1 MVVNIPTHIRGLREV
16 SKLLK
21 ESGRY
26 FPIFIY
32 NTSEIY
38 SHAMAIGGVQDDL
51 AYVWNDN
58 NFKLAGVSSD
68 AGDKQPPAAVA
79 VSVPVDS
86 DSSRLLNSINKVRR
100 GFLKVAYRSIANT
113 IPGFPTSE
121 QIMRSYIATMDVPGR
136 CVRAGSTYLFT
147 RVLLPSLLLASALTR
162 SEVQMRNGLAQRLL
176 LNIFMKQW
184 RSRENMPKTWLGM
197 RLANLWGD
205 FHGSRLLQGVHQRNY
220 YEAVINLIEQL
231 NPALVVLPEENLFYN
246 HHLFVRAAHASNIA
260 CCVVPFTIVN
270 TLEWAE
276 AFYSVSSFNAN
287 HRVNVIF
294 AKAFPNWILHHR
306 GKNLILPSPHILGCE
321 ALNIVPDNPWL
332 INSGRIDVIAVES
345 RFMLN
350 YYVRAG
356 IAESKLRL
364 TGALSDDQLYH
375 AVQHK
380 DCFRRTQEIS
390 RNVVFKRR
398 KILLALPP
406 DQFVG
411 KTLNGCEFS
420 DYESLIKFIVRTTVT
435 AAGSDASVLV
445 NLHPRTS
452 SESVSY
458 LADMEVVVLD
468 EAIETLV
475 PLADIYIAVASATIR
490 LAVSCGIP
498 VINYDAYAYNYDDYN
513 NLGGVIEVKTK
524 TAFSTAVE
532 TLSNDETEFTR
543 ASAAQIT
550 AASELCEL
558 DGQAASRMLAL
569 FDELTSVH

>member
-1 MVVNIPTHIRGLREV
+1 MVVNIPTHIRGLREA

-26 FPIFIY
+26 LPIFIY

-38 SHAMAIGGVQDDL
+38 SHAMAIGDVQDDP
-51 AYVWNDN
+51 AYVWIDN
-58 NFKLAGVSSD
+58 NFKLAGVSND
-68 AGDKQPPAAVA
+68 AGDKQPSVAVS

-113 IPGFPTSE
+113 ISGFPTSE
-121 QIMRSYIATMDVPGR
+121 QIMRSYIATMDFPGR
-136 CVRAGSTYLFT
+136 CVRAASTYLFT
-147 RVLLPSLLLASALTR
+147 RVLLPSLLLASTLTR
-162 SEVQMRNGLAQRLL
+162 SKVQMRNGLTQRLL
-176 LNIFMKQW
+176 LNLFMRQW
-184 RSRENMPKTWLGM
+184 RSRDNTPKTWFGM
-197 RLANLWGD
+197 KLANVWGD
-205 FHGSRLLQGVHQRNY
+205 LHGSRLLQGVHQRSY
-220 YEAVINLIEQL
+220 YEAVVDLIEQL
-231 NPALVVLPEENLFYN
+231 KPALVVLPEENLFYN
-246 HHLFVRAAHASNIA
+246 HHLLVRAAHASKIA

-276 AFYSVSSFNAN
+276 AFHSVSSFDAN

-332 INSGRIDVIAVES
+332 INSGRIDAIAVES

-364 TGALSDDQLYH
+364 TGALSDDQLYL

-380 DCFRRTQEIS
+380 DCFQRTQKIS
-390 RNVVFKRR
+390 RKVVLKRR
-398 KILLALPP
+398 NILLALPP

-411 KTLNGCEFS
+411 KTRNGCEFS
-420 DYESLIKFIVRTTVT
+420 DYESLVKFIVRTTVA

-445 NLHPRTS
+445 NLHPRTP
-452 SESVSY
+452 SESVPY
-458 LADMEVVVLD
+458 LADLGIVMVAG
-468 EAIETLV
+468 AIETLV

-490 LAVSCGIP
+490 LAISCGVP
-498 VINYDAYAYNYDDYN
+498 VINYDAYAYDYDDYK
-513 NLGGVIEVKTK
+513 NLKGVVEVKNMI
-524 TAFSTAVE
+524 AFKNAIGI
-532 TLSNDETEFTR
+532 LANDESEFIKVK
-543 ASAAQIT
+543 AAQAMT
-550 AASELCEL
+550 AAELCVL
-558 DGQAASRMLAL
+558 DGQAGTRMLAL
-569 FDELTSVH
+569 FDELST